1 MAQPGNRAPSM
12 ALWFN
17 DNVEGDI
24 LMHDVCVP
32 RSGLTKYTYY
42 CCLQWN
48 AGKEGGGYCGIQDH
62 PDGRNFIFSIW
73 DPCDPKLKSKIKP
86 VYEGPGT
93 KCERFGGEGEGLKT
107 WNFFL
112 GWEPDCWYTTMV
124 KRWDHSGHTQFG
136 FWVKH
141 HVEQTWTH
149 MVTLDYPVKNVYFQ
163 NATACFLEDWEGS
176 GENERRVNFRNGFKH
191 TLNGDWVPFSR
202 ADFRVVR
209 ELSSKKYE
217 DNYNCGVED
226 RTFFMQSGG
235 NTVKSASA
243 DDRCKL
249 QWTMPS

>member
-1 MAQPGNRAPSM
+1 MYATLKNSYVELLGNYVNFKPCCPGCRVSVIQCAVLTMAQPGNRAPSM

-86 VYEGPGT
+86 VYE
-93 KCERFGGEGEGLKT
+93 
-107 WNFFL
+107 
-112 GWEPDCWYTTMV
+112 
-124 KRWDHSGHTQFG
+124 
-136 FWVKH
+136 
-141 HVEQTWTH
+141 
-149 MVTLDYPVKNVYFQ
+149 